1 LIGIIDYGMGN
12 LRSVEKA
19 IEHLGGRCRILGRPE
34 EAGDCSG
41 IILPGV
47 GAFAEAMDNLRAGDW
62 VKTIGEITAA
72 GRPLLGICLGLQL
85 LFSRSEEGR
94 GDTGLDLL
102 PGRVVRLPETAGI
115 IPHMGWNQLR
125 LREPGPLFAGVAEG
139 SYVYFV
145 HSYVAVPD
153 DPAAIA
159 AVTDYGGGF
168 VSAVSRGNIHGLQF
182 HPEKSQAV
190 GLKILENFLRIVGDR
205 GTCRPGRQYDFDP
218 DLVRRSFNGGG

>member
-19 IEHLGGRCRILGRPE
+19 IEHLGGRCRILSRPT

-47 GAFAEAMDNLRAGDW
+47 GAFAEAMENLRSGGW
-62 VKTIGEITAA
+62 VETIRELTAA
-72 GRPLLGICLGLQL
+72 GRQFLGICLGLQL
-85 LFSRSEEGR
+85 LFTRSEEGP

-102 PGRVVRLPETAGI
+102 PGRVVRLPEAAGI

-125 LREPGPLFAGVAEG
+125 LREPDPLFAGIAKK

-153 DPAAIA
+153 DLEAIA
-159 AVTDYGGGF
+159 AVTDYGGEF

-182 HPEKSQAV
+182 HPEKSQRT
-190 GLKILENFLRIVGDR
+190 GLRILANFVALTNPR
-205 GTCRPGRQYDFDP
+205 TSRKNP
-218 DLVRRSFNGGG
+218 